1 MSEIELSRT
10 QEAEIKSS
18 FEVHVEFHYT
28 SNVSHLEKLLS
39 HIKKSSGKDIDFSSR
54 DFINENIFGE
64 LMGKKE

>member
-10 QEAEIKSS
+10 QEAEIKSL
-18 FEVHVEFHYT
+18 FEVHAEFHYT

-39 HIKKSSGKDIDFSSR
+39 HIKKSSGKDVDFSSR